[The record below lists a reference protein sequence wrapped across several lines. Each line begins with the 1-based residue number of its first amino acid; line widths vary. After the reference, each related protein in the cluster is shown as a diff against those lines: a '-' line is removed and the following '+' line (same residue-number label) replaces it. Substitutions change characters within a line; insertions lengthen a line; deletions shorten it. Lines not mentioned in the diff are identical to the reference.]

1 MEHRHLELL
10 REIAARGTLAA
21 VAEATHRSPSA
32 VSQQLRAAERDL
44 GVRLVEPASR
54 TVRLTA
60 EGELLATGAADV
72 AERIA
77 QLQAQLDARRGTPAG
92 TVSVGTLPSAG
103 EALLPGLLARI
114 AGSRIELDLDDFDL
128 AEADY
133 AARAHDAD
141 VVIAHSLSGG
151 SPEGTAG
158 LHVTV
163 LAHEPLVVAVPAGH
177 PAAVAEAIGP
187 EEASA
192 LEWIGVPPGYPFDS
206 VLVSLEN
213 QLGATLARR
222 VRLRDNRLVESLV
235 VAGMGAA
242 LLPGFTTRPREGLV
256 LRPLTGVRAQRT
268 IVALSRPDRHARL
281 AVRTVTGL
289 LQEAGAQLEA
299 AHHEPAPGEVGG
311 PVVDDQTRCAHY
323 ATALDVVAIRF
334 HCCGRWYPCL
344 HCHAESEDHPVLPWP
359 ADRRHAEALLCG
371 VCRRRFSIAE
381 YLQVEG
387 CSGCGAA
394 FNPGCSRH
402 HPVYFEVGGQ
412 A

>member
-54 TVRLTA
+54 TVRLTP
-60 EGELLATGAADV
+60 EGELLATGAEDI

-77 QLQAQLDARRGTPAG
+77 RLQAQLDARRGSPAG

-103 EALLPGLLARI
+103 EALMPGLVARLAETRI
-114 AGSRIELDLDDFDL
+114 DLDLDDFDL

-141 VVIAHSLSGG
+141 IVIAHSLRGDV
-151 SPEGTAG
+151 PAGTTG
-158 LHVTV
+158 LEITR
-163 LAHEPLVVAVPAGH
+163 LAREPLVVALPARH
-177 PAAVAEAIGP
+177 PLASADTIGP
-187 EEASA
+187 DEAGA
-192 LEWIGVPPGYPFDS
+192 LEWIGVPPGYPFDTA
-206 VLVSLEN
+206 LVALEN
-213 QLGATLARR
+213 EYGATLSRS

-235 VAGMGAA
+235 RAGLGAA
-242 LLPGFTTRPREGLV
+242 LLPGFTTRPRAGLV

-268 IVALSRPDRHARL
+268 IVAMSRPDRGARL

-289 LQEAGAQLEA
+289 LQQTGAELEA
-299 AHHEPAPGEVGG
+299 AHRDPAPGEVAGAM
-311 PVVDDQTRCAHY
+311 VDDETRCAHY
-323 ATALDVVAIRF
+323 ATPLDVVAIRF
-334 HCCGRWYPCL
+334 YCCGRWYPCL
-344 HCHAESEDHPVLPWP
+344 HCHDEAEDHEVLPWP
-359 ADRRHAEALLCG
+359 AELHTARAMLCG
-371 VCRRRFSIAE
+371 VCRRQFSIAE
-381 YLQVEG
+381 YLQVDG
-387 CSGCGAA
+387 CSACGAA

-402 HPVYFEVGGQ
+402 HPVYFEVGTPS
-412 A
+412 